1 MIGVKRPPT
10 VSTPNVRGVTSIR
23 RIPLALVKADAY
35 IAAPTATASSGWT
48 LVFGFLLKN
57 SFNN

>member
-1 MIGVKRPPT
+1 MKRPPT
-10 VSTPNVRGVTSIR
+10 VSTPNVSGVTSIR
-23 RIPLALVKADAY
+23 RISLLSVKADAY

>member
-1 MIGVKRPPT
+1 MKRPPT
-10 VSTPNVRGVTSIR
+10 VSTPNVSGVTSIR
-23 RIPLALVKADAY
+23 RISLLSVKADAY

-48 LVFGFLLKN
+48 FVFGFLLKN